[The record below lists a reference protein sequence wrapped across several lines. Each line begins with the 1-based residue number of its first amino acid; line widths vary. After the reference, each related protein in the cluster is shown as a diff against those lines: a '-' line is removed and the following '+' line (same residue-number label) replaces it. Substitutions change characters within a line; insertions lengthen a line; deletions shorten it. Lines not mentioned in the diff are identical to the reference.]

1 MVQPTDEQALAI
13 EKFQTRRPLKIAAF
27 AGTGKTSTLIFMARS
42 RQSKGL
48 YLAFNKAIAAEAK
61 SEFPATVTCRTVHS
75 LAYGSVARSYRPGDK
90 LVGTLNAPTL
100 AASARRPVRNFGA
113 DLSLNSLQQA
123 HLVLGTI
130 KRFCQSTDPEILSTH
145 VPQYG
150 RLLAETDSTV
160 AEVRSWAVSAATAIW
175 RRMIDRDDDLPMGHD
190 GYLKLWALGKPRLN
204 AEYILLD
211 EAQDTNEVVL
221 GALQSQKCQVVYVGD
236 RYQQI
241 YEWRGAVN
249 AMEKVVGCEETSLT
263 QSFRF
268 GSSIARAASLVLE
281 ILGEKESLR
290 GNPKVDS
297 TLTEDRVATRAVLAR
312 TNATVIV
319 ELLNAMNQRQRP
331 CIVGGTSELARL
343 LGDVERLKQGS
354 TPISTEF
361 FGFTR
366 WSDVVEFSR
375 DEEGESI
382 RSLVQLVEQYGER
395 RLLLAVN
402 SARED
407 ENGADVVFSTAHKA
421 KGREWDSV
429 RLAGDFAKLDS
440 KGNRT
445 HNEAESRLFYV
456 AMTRA
461 KRVLVVSREQLTHF
475 TIRPGTGSAQKRW
488 GRVSRSTKL

>member
-1 MVQPTDEQALAI
+1 MKPTDEQALAI
-13 EKFQTRRPLKIAAF
+13 EKFQMRRPLKIAAF
-27 AGTGKTSTLIFMARS
+27 AGTGKTSTLIFMAQS

-75 LAYGSVARSYRPGDK
+75 LAYGSVAGSYRSGDK

-100 AASARRPVRNFGA
+100 ATSARRPVRHFGS
-113 DLSLNSLQQA
+113 DLSLSSLQQA

-130 KRFCQSTDPEILSTH
+130 KRFCQSMDAEILSTH

-150 RLLAETDSTV
+150 RLLAENDATV

-175 RRMIDRDDDLPMGHD
+175 RRMTDRDDDLPMGHD
-190 GYLKLWALGKPRLN
+190 GYLKLWALEKPRLN

-249 AMEKVVGCEETSLT
+249 AMEKVAGCEETSLT

-268 GSSIARAASLVLE
+268 GASIARAASLVLE
-281 ILGEKESLR
+281 TLGEKQSLR
-290 GNPKVDS
+290 GNPKIDS

-312 TNATVIV
+312 TNASVIV

-343 LGDVERLKQGS
+343 LGDVERLKQGN
-354 TPISTEF
+354 TPLSTEF
-361 FGFTR
+361 FGFTQ

-395 RLLLAVN
+395 RLLLAVK

-407 ENGADVVFSTAHKA
+407 EEGADVVLSTAHKA

-440 KGNRT
+440 KGHRT

-475 TIRPGTGSAQKRW
+475 TIRSGTGAAKKRW
-488 GRVSRSTKL
+488 GRVSRST